1 MNNLYLLSIISGQT
15 KVHLLVWQ
23 FLCNNVLSYIL
34 IKNFA
39 LEKTV
44 EIHENLI
51 FSIFFNFNFP
61 FWICLVFGS
70 HLPEVSTKHQ
80 ALHLLYTKLH
90 TLNINSKTKKT
101 DGFNSLQVNWLEI
114 TQIT

>member
-1 MNNLYLLSIISGQT
+1 MFSRFG
-15 KVHLLVWQ
+15 LV
-23 FLCNNVLSYIL
+23 V
-34 IKNFA
+34 
-39 LEKTV
+39 
-44 EIHENLI
+44 
-51 FSIFFNFNFP
+51 
-61 FWICLVFGS
+61 WICLVFGS

-101 DGFNSLQVNWLEI
+101 DGFNSLQLNWLEI